1 MKLVLKRPLLAMLLM
16 KIITMQLLLWS
27 GSPSDWKWPQCST
40 LPCTAGNLWVW
51 FETIEYQSFVFVEEG
66 VLSRKLTFDCGHSH
80 AEEEHT
86 LYLSANLSVNSVLYK
101 YGSLH

>member
-1 MKLVLKRPLLAMLLM
+1 MKTIA
-16 KIITMQLLLWS
+16 IQLLVWS
-27 GSPSDWKWPQCST
+27 GSQSDWKWPQCST
-40 LPCTAGNLWVW
+40 LPYSAGSLWVW

-66 VLSRKLTFDCGHSH
+66 VLSRKLAFDCGHGD

-86 LYLSANLSVNSVLYK
+86 LYLIANLSVNSVLYK